1 MTFIAT
7 LFSALI
13 ATASSF
19 IQVEDFAKQKSEAY
33 KTMYSVAPDP
43 TKLIFAGEMDEL
55 SKQIQAVFP
64 VDKRTAVEALVLGDA
79 LFGFDPQ
86 TSYRL
91 HKEAFEKNSKNEY
104 IQFEWA
110 MEQHRRGE
118 YAAAIEGYQFYL
130 RKDPQ
135 FAPALG
141 LLAECLMRTG
151 KIKEA
156 VKAWEDSE
164 AAPQG
169 SLERLETYVYEL
181 HTPVPAEI
189 VRAEIIKRVK
199 KGDLDAAEEL
209 IAYDCAFPKDWWN
222 INRATPLLKVDLEI
236 IRSVNFT
243 PSERLNQ
250 LIGIAE
256 ANSASEE
263 KVDLN
268 PLEKLGLITEEQSTL
283 PLSNRLVPCFLSGL
297 KSSRLAGLKPQ
308 ILERAREA
316 KDAKLF
322 LTAARID
329 KADALAITKEAFE
342 VACSEEI
349 AELYCINLG
358 VAQELSLTHPD
369 FIKARSLYP
378 ENCYL
383 EQLNVVLMREKGEPI
398 QQALVKLIIAE
409 YRHFSNQGLLP
420 RPGAKPLRGFFKL
433 LRAEI
438 DKQK

>member
-13 ATASSF
+13 ATAGSF
-19 IQVEDFAKQKSEAY
+19 IQVDDFAKQKSEAY
-33 KTMYSVAPDP
+33 RTMYSVAPDP

-55 SKQIQAVFP
+55 SKQIQAIFP

-86 TSYRL
+86 ASYRL
-91 HKEAFEKNSKNEY
+91 HKEAFEKNPNNEY

-135 FAPALG
+135 FAPAFG

-151 KIKEA
+151 KIELA

-169 SLERLETYVYEL
+169 TLERLERYVYEL

-236 IRSVNFT
+236 IRTFNFP

-256 ANSASEE
+256 ANASEE
-263 KVDLN
+263 KVDLI
-268 PLEKLGLITEEQSTL
+268 PLEKLGLVTEEQSTL
-283 PLSNRLVPCFLSGL
+283 PLSNG
-297 KSSRLAGLKPQ
+297 SSH
-308 ILERAREA
+308 
-316 KDAKLF
+316 
-322 LTAARID
+322 
-329 KADALAITKEAFE
+329 
-342 VACSEEI
+342 VS
-349 AELYCINLG
+349 
-358 VAQELSLTHPD
+358 
-369 FIKARSLYP
+369 
-378 ENCYL
+378 
-383 EQLNVVLMREKGEPI
+383 
-398 QQALVKLIIAE
+398 
-409 YRHFSNQGLLP
+409 
-420 RPGAKPLRGFFKL
+420 
-433 LRAEI
+433 
-438 DKQK
+438 